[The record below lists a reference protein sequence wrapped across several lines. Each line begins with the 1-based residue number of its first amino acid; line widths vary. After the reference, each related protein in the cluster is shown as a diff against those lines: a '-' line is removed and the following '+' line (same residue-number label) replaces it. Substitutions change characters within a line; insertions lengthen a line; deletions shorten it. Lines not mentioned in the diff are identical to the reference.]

1 VSGQWSAPEP
11 VYVQIV
17 IVSTGDFV
25 CTSNAVSCGP
35 TSLSENWAAF
45 GTFQF
50 TSVGGQ
56 VQFVA
61 LSTNPVNITL
71 SGTWSAVLW

>member
-1 VSGQWSAPEP
+1 MVSSRAGIRPNRDRFDRGFRLHVERRFLRSHQPFREL
-11 VYVQIV
+11 
-17 IVSTGDFV
+17 G
-25 CTSNAVSCGP
+25 G
-35 TSLSENWAAF
+35 L